1 LEKGCNRSRKL
12 IGCRVPRA
20 KRQQEKY
27 MQSSATKPLDDLFVV
42 DLSRI
47 LSGPVCTML
56 LADMGAEIIKV
67 EPPPYGDDSRQWG
80 PPFIGGISTYFM
92 SVNRNKK
99 SLGLN
104 LKTKEGCGILW
115 KLIEKADVL
124 IENFRP
130 GVLDKL
136 GFGYEGV
143 QKANPRLVY
152 CSISG
157 FGHTGPYRDRPGY
170 DVIAQGES
178 GVMDL
183 TGYPDGPPGK
193 LGASLADI
201 VAGLYACNGI
211 CLALLARHKTGKGQH
226 VDVGLLD
233 GMVSTLTYHALI
245 YLTTGRSPKRA
256 GTRHPSIVPY
266 ESFEASD
273 GFVNIAVTNQ
283 KQWENFCHVLGFPE
297 IAHDPRFEQMKAR
310 LANYG
315 ELRPMIERVVS
326 RMTRTEVMAAMSE
339 VGIPAGPIN
348 TVGEALDDA
357 HIRARDMVVE
367 LTHPDY
373 GPLKVLG
380 IPVKLSDTPGVVE
393 NAPPKFG
400 EHNREVLAMLG
411 FGADQIRQLE
421 QSGVIAKSL

>member
-1 LEKGCNRSRKL
+1 
-12 IGCRVPRA
+12 
-20 KRQQEKY
+20 
-27 MQSSATKPLDDLFVV
+27 MKPLDDLFVV

-56 LADMGAEIIKV
+56 LADMGAEVVKV
-67 EPPPYGDDSRQWG
+67 EPPPSGDDSRQWG
-80 PPFIGGISTYFM
+80 PPFIGGISTYFL

-99 SLGLN
+99 SLSLN
-104 LKTKEGCGILW
+104 LKTAEGRRVLW
-115 KLIEKADVL
+115 KLIERADVF

-130 GVLDKL
+130 GVLEKL
-136 GFGYEGV
+136 GFGFDALAKV
-143 QKANPRLVY
+143 NRRLIY

-157 FGHTGPYRDRPGY
+157 FGQNGPYRNRPGY

-183 TGYPDGPPGK
+183 TGYPDGPPAK

-201 VAGLYACNGI
+201 MAGLYGVNGI
-211 CLALLARHKTGKGQH
+211 LLALLARHKTGKGQH

-266 ESFEASD
+266 ESFQARD
-273 GFVNIAVTNQ
+273 GFVNVAVTNQ
-283 KQWENFCHVLGFPE
+283 KQWENFCTVFGFPG
-297 IAHDPRFEQMKAR
+297 IATDERFETMKAR
-310 LANYG
+310 LAHYG

-326 RMTRTEVMAAMSE
+326 KMTRAEVIAAMSE

-348 TVGEALDDA
+348 TVGEILEDPQI
-357 HIRARDMVVE
+357 HAREMVVE
-367 LTHPDY
+367 LAHPEY

-380 IPVKLSDTPGVVE
+380 IPMKFSSTPGVVE

-400 EHNREVLAMLG
+400 EHNKEVLTKLG
-411 FGADQIRQLE
+411 FSEDEITLFE
-421 QSGVIAKSL
+421 KSGVIAKSHA

>member
-1 LEKGCNRSRKL
+1 MESPD
-12 IGCRVPRA
+12 I
-20 KRQQEKY
+20 
-27 MQSSATKPLDDLFVV
+27 KPLDDLFVV

-56 LADMGAEIIKV
+56 LADMGAEVIKI
-67 EPPPYGDDSRQWG
+67 EPPPLGDDSRQWG
-80 PPFIGGISTYFM
+80 PPFIGGISTYFL

-104 LKTKEGCGILW
+104 LKTEQGRRVLW
-115 KLIEKADVL
+115 KLIERADVL

-136 GFGYEGV
+136 GFGYAAV
-143 QKANPRLVY
+143 AKVNPRTIY
-152 CSISG
+152 CSVSG

-178 GVMDL
+178 GMMDL
-183 TGYPDGPPGK
+183 TGYPDDPPAK
-193 LGASLADI
+193 LGASLADV

-226 VDVGLLD
+226 VDVSLLD

-266 ESFEASD
+266 ESFQARD

-283 KQWENFCHVLGFPE
+283 KQWENFCTVFGFPE
-297 IAHDPRFEQMKAR
+297 IARDPRFETMKAR
-310 LANYG
+310 LMNYE
-315 ELRPMIERVVS
+315 ELRPMIERGVS
-326 RMTRTEVMAAMSE
+326 KMTRAEVIAAMSE

-348 TVGEALDDA
+348 TVGEILEDPQI
-357 HIRARDMVVE
+357 HAREMVVE
-367 LTHPDY
+367 LAHPEY

-380 IPVKLSDTPGVVE
+380 IPMKLSSTPGVVE

-400 EHNREVLAMLG
+400 EHNKEVLTTLG
-411 FGADQIRQLE
+411 FSEDEITLFE
-421 QSGVIAKSL
+421 KSGVIAKSHA

>member
-1 LEKGCNRSRKL
+1 MKSFE
-12 IGCRVPRA
+12 V
-20 KRQQEKY
+20 
-27 MQSSATKPLDDLFVV
+27 KPLDDLFVV

-56 LADMGAEIIKV
+56 LADMGAEVIKV
-67 EPPPYGDDSRQWG
+67 EPPPQGDDSRQWG
-80 PPFIGGISTYFM
+80 PPFIGGISTYFL

-104 LKTKEGCGILW
+104 LKTAEGRRILW
-115 KLIEKADVL
+115 RLIERADVL

-136 GFGYEGV
+136 GFGYEAV
-143 QKANPRLVY
+143 AKANSRAIY

-178 GVMDL
+178 GMMDL
-183 TGYPDGPPGK
+183 TGYPDGPPAK
-193 LGASLADI
+193 LGASLADV

-211 CLALLARHKTGKGQH
+211 CLALLARHKTGTGQH
-226 VDVGLLD
+226 VDVSLLD

-245 YLTTGRSPKRA
+245 YLSTGRSPKRA

-266 ESFEASD
+266 ESFQAND

-283 KQWENFCHVLGFPE
+283 KQWENFCAVMGFPE
-297 IAHDPRFEQMKAR
+297 IAADPRFESMKAR

-315 ELRPMIERVVS
+315 DLRPMIERVVS
-326 RMTRTEVMAAMSE
+326 KMTRAQVIAAMSE

-348 TVGEALDDA
+348 TVSEILEDPQM
-357 HIRARDMVVE
+357 HAREMVRDLIHAE
-367 LTHPDY
+367 Y

-380 IPVKLSDTPGVVE
+380 IPIKLSGTPGLVE

-400 EHNREVLAMLG
+400 EHNKEVLRG
-411 FGADQIRQLE
+411 FGFSEPDIDNLE
-421 QSGVIAKSL
+421 RSGVIARQE